1 MVGVVEQLCELVH
14 PVGGAEDVVLLLRQL
29 LPAQT
34 ALVEAAGFRAR
45 QIGRE
50 EGVEVEVG
58 EGLLGQQHLAARP
71 LLDAQ

>member
-14 PVGGAEDVVLLLRQL
+14 PVGGAEDVVLLLGQL

-34 ALVEAAGFRAR
+34 ALVEAAGLRAR

-58 EGLLGQQHLAARP
+58 EGLLGQQYLAARP